1 MNSSTVFKK
10 TLPLI
15 VILLIII
22 IAAVTCTALKR
33 TKANPVFENSD
44 EVYLSTKEGDYT
56 YTITK
61 GQMYEELK
69 NNVGLSSLII
79 RVNKDILKKEG
90 YFDKVKDEDI
100 EKKIEE
106 ATFEDGKDG
115 LTGEE
120 IAEAEKK
127 FSDTM
132 FSSYGLKD
140 ENEIKEYYRLVL
152 AKEAYAKDKLEEEIK
167 EKDDKATSDDEKY
180 FPNSKYTSYYN
191 DQQEFW
197 AIIVPYTTE
206 TQAKNALAQLGILV
220 HTKDSKVSDDFNCWK
235 WIAKDEEGKYL
246 VDSDGKYKE
255 GKTLTAEE
263 VVKAMI
269 DSIQYMLTN

>member
-120 IAEAEKK
+120 IAEAEK
-127 FSDTM
+127 
-132 FSSYGLKD
+132 
-140 ENEIKEYYRLVL
+140 
-152 AKEAYAKDKLEEEIK
+152 
-167 EKDDKATSDDEKY
+167 
-180 FPNSKYTSYYN
+180 NS
-191 DQQEFW
+191 
-197 AIIVPYTTE
+197 
-206 TQAKNALAQLGILV
+206 LILCS
-220 HTKDSKVSDDFNCWK
+220 HLMD
-235 WIAKDEEGKYL
+235 
-246 VDSDGKYKE
+246 
-255 GKTLTAEE
+255 
-263 VVKAMI
+263 
-269 DSIQYMLTN
+269 